1 MFSRVGGVI
10 RTGDCRE
17 GVRELPALDGF
28 LVGVEGVLVRVGC
41 LGAGRGLA
49 AGLVG
54 WVGLGGGAAFLFGAG
69 LLGLLAGGG
78 LAAGLD
84 RDGGVTFLGGVAF
97 LGGAAFL
104 GGVALLG
111 LLAGGAAFGCL
122 GVADRPALP
131 EDFC

>member
-1 MFSRVGGVI
+1 MI
-10 RTGDCRE
+10 RPGDCRE

-28 LVGVEGVLVRVGC
+28 LVGVEGVLVLVGC

-54 WVGLGGGAAFLFGAG
+54 WVGLGGGAAFRLGVG

-84 RDGGVTFLGGVAF
+84 RDGGVAF
-97 LGGAAFL
+97 LDGAAFL